1 MAHGFAEQIYMNV
14 LIIEDSLTTSTIL
27 EAFVTACGHHPICVP
42 NAWLATPAALENS
55 IDLVF
60 MDIVLPGTDGYHL
73 SARLRQ
79 QGVKAPIIAV
89 TSHEDEPT
97 KRRKYGIDGYMH
109 KPVSMKQIKSLLD
122 DYEPA
127 ARPTAD
133 SAAVAAGAAAIPGG
147 NNPAGVS
154 GAAGIP
160 AITGTPAVGG
170 VDAVAGVASVT

>member
-1 MAHGFAEQIYMNV
+1 LSEFTAISFANGFAGQTYMNV
-14 LIIEDSLTTSTIL
+14 LIIEDSLTTATIL

-79 QGVKAPIIAV
+79 QGVRAPIIAV

-109 KPVSMKQIKSLLD
+109 KPVSMKQIKSLLE

-127 ARPTAD
+127 AHGAPAAPAAPVAVD
-133 SAAVAAGAAAIPGG
+133 AGAVANVGAVDAAAV
-147 NNPAGVS
+147 S
-154 GAAGIP
+154 G
-160 AITGTPAVGG
+160 
-170 VDAVAGVASVT
+170 S

>member
-1 MAHGFAEQIYMNV
+1 MNV
-14 LIIEDSLTTSTIL
+14 LIIEDSLTTATIL

-42 NAWLATPAALENS
+42 NAWLATPAALENT

-79 QGVKAPIIAV
+79 QGVRAPIIAV

-109 KPVSMKQIKSLLD
+109 KPVSMKQIKSLLE

-127 ARPTAD
+127 AQRAAEAGPAAPLAID
-133 SAAVAAGAAAIPGG
+133 PGAVANGRTVDAAAT
-147 NNPAGVS
+147 S
-154 GAAGIP
+154 G
-160 AITGTPAVGG
+160 
-170 VDAVAGVASVT
+170 S

>member
-1 MAHGFAEQIYMNV
+1 MRRIFSRCQVWGVHGHFIANGFAGQIYMNV
-14 LIIEDSLTTSTIL
+14 LIIEDSLTTATIL

-42 NAWLATPAALENS
+42 NAWLATPAALENT

-79 QGVKAPIIAV
+79 QGVRAPIIAV

-122 DYEPA
+122 DYERVVQRAAESAPA
-127 ARPTAD
+127 PPVVD
-133 SAAVAAGAAAIPGG
+133 SGAVESMGAIDAAAV
-147 NNPAGVS
+147 S
-154 GAAGIP
+154 G
-160 AITGTPAVGG
+160 
-170 VDAVAGVASVT
+170 S